1 MYQHRQKNVP
11 AMKFYMIQFIHMTI
25 HKQIKNHLYLFF
37 SNLGKDIISLWTFT
51 KYPMTFK
58 FGALLQLE
66 VLVTSFNPLR
76 LYISPSAVVGP
87 VDALEKPHLFREQVH
102 HVDIIL

>member
-11 AMKFYMIQFIHMTI
+11 AMKFHMIQFIHMTI
-25 HKQIKNHLYLFF
+25 LNQIRDNLYLSF
-37 SNLGKDIISLWTFT
+37 SSLVKDFSSLWTFT
-51 KYPMTFK
+51 KYPVTFQ

-66 VLVTSFNPLR
+66 VLVMSFNPLR

-87 VDALEKPHLFREQVH
+87 VDALEKTHLFREQVH
-102 HVDIIL
+102 YVDII

>member
-1 MYQHRQKNVP
+1 
-11 AMKFYMIQFIHMTI
+11 
-25 HKQIKNHLYLFF
+25 
-37 SNLGKDIISLWTFT
+37 
-51 KYPMTFK
+51 MTFR

-87 VDALEKPHLFREQVH
+87 VDALEEPRLFREQVH
-102 HVDIIL
+102 VVDIILYHIII